1 MGTINVA
8 FICDNNYAM
17 CTGVAIFSLYKNRN
31 ADRNNHVYIIC
42 NNVSEDNQKLF
53 NKMDT
58 QQFKVEIIDVSDY
71 ANYADYEQMKYAK
84 HVSQTALYKF
94 NLPEL
99 LPQVEK
105 VLYLDGDVI
114 IRDDLADLYDIDLA
128 DNYAAVCKDI
138 GAETF
143 PAPYNQR
150 LGIHHSAYFNSG
162 VMLLNLN
169 RMRIDHIS
177 EKLLDYKLHGKNDF
191 MDQDAFNVVF
201 EEQVI
206 YISFLYNMALSCW
219 RKRTNKVL
227 SKYYDIQ
234 SPNIEFFYNSAKI
247 IHLSAPEKPWLYF
260 NVPASEEWFLYFIE
274 SPFKQIELH
283 RQECSTIG
291 DLITN
296 KYDDTNLKLCR
307 PQIVLTSIPQ
317 ISVVIPVYNAEK
329 YLNNC
334 IESLLSQTFTE
345 AEFIFVDDGS
355 SDRSVQIIESY
366 QQIDERVKLIKQ
378 ENLYAGP
385 ARNKGMSIARGEYLT
400 FLDSDDMMLPTAL
413 EMFYQKAKESK
424 ADIVISSAYFFSDNC
439 WKRKVAGW
447 CLCTEFLPLQSTF
460 SAKSFS
466 RYIFQIT
473 TGAPW
478 GKFYK
483 TALIRDN
490 GIYFPSVPR
499 SEDFFFV
506 FWALVIA
513 NSVTTLQAAT
523 VLYRVS
529 PGNGSLEDSKDK
541 FPTASIEVR
550 KMLYEKLTELGIYS
564 LVRQSFI
571 NSTLD
576 GVAQNLKT
584 FRSGSAFELFY
595 NIVKQD
601 VIPFYQIDLT
611 NEWYFYNKDN
621 YAFIKEIA
629 DSESCAQYLFRKYK
643 DVQGLLQVAQSK
655 LSTRKQP
662 SVQNNIRDV
671 ERHNV
676 NREYFYENEVRA
688 IRASWSY
695 KIGRFIT
702 WLPRKVRG
710 GIWCYREHGWR
721 YTWGRVLIHLHLKK
735 ETLETPVQPSQ
746 FNITK
751 VPQTEKRT
759 KIVKDYD
766 YYYSLPSSKYAEE
779 LQIWYREKTGDEL
792 NLDDPQTYNEKIQWL
807 KLYDSTPIKT
817 RLADKYLVRDWVTE
831 KIGEEYLIPILGVWD
846 SFDEID
852 FDTLPNQFALKTNHG
867 SGWNYIVKDK
877 SKLNI
882 VVARKKFNQ
891 WLSRNF
897 AFVAGFELHYMNIPP
912 KIIAEQYIEE
922 MDQVYDYKFM
932 CFDGVVKFIWVDTD
946 RFTNHKR
953 TLFTPTWKRMEER
966 LLWPTA
972 DHEIPKPKNLDKMLE
987 FAEKLSQGFAHVR
1000 VDFYEVQGKLYF
1012 GEMTFTSSSGT
1023 EHAIPKEF
1031 EYTMGSWLK
1040 LPPKSPIPERKV
1052 F

>member
-1 MGTINVA
+1 M
-8 FICDNNYAM
+8 
-17 CTGVAIFSLYKNRN
+17 
-31 ADRNNHVYIIC
+31 
-42 NNVSEDNQKLF
+42 
-53 NKMDT
+53 
-58 QQFKVEIIDVSDY
+58 
-71 ANYADYEQMKYAK
+71 
-84 HVSQTALYKF
+84 
-94 NLPEL
+94 
-99 LPQVEK
+99 
-105 VLYLDGDVI
+105 
-114 IRDDLADLYDIDLA
+114 
-128 DNYAAVCKDI
+128 
-138 GAETF
+138 
-143 PAPYNQR
+143 
-150 LGIHHSAYFNSG
+150 
-162 VMLLNLN
+162 
-169 RMRIDHIS
+169 
-177 EKLLDYKLHGKNDF
+177 
-191 MDQDAFNVVF
+191 
-201 EEQVI
+201 
-206 YISFLYNMALSCW
+206 
-219 RKRTNKVL
+219 
-227 SKYYDIQ
+227 
-234 SPNIEFFYNSAKI
+234 
-247 IHLSAPEKPWLYF
+247 
-260 NVPASEEWFLYFIE
+260 
-274 SPFKQIELH
+274 
-283 RQECSTIG
+283 
-291 DLITN
+291 
-296 KYDDTNLKLCR
+296 
-307 PQIVLTSIPQ
+307 
-317 ISVVIPVYNAEK
+317 
-329 YLNNC
+329 
-334 IESLLSQTFTE
+334 
-345 AEFIFVDDGS
+345 
-355 SDRSVQIIESY
+355 
-366 QQIDERVKLIKQ
+366 
-378 ENLYAGP
+378 
-385 ARNKGMSIARGEYLT
+385 
-400 FLDSDDMMLPTAL
+400 
-413 EMFYQKAKESK
+413 
-424 ADIVISSAYFFSDNC
+424 
-439 WKRKVAGW
+439 
-447 CLCTEFLPLQSTF
+447 
-460 SAKSFS
+460 
-466 RYIFQIT
+466 
-473 TGAPW
+473 
-478 GKFYK
+478 
-483 TALIRDN
+483 
-490 GIYFPSVPR
+490 
-499 SEDFFFV
+499 
-506 FWALVIA
+506 
-513 NSVTTLQAAT
+513 
-523 VLYRVS
+523 
-529 PGNGSLEDSKDK
+529 
-541 FPTASIEVR
+541 
-550 KMLYEKLTELGIYS
+550 
-564 LVRQSFI
+564 
-571 NSTLD
+571 
-576 GVAQNLKT
+576 
-584 FRSGSAFELFY
+584 
-595 NIVKQD
+595 
-601 VIPFYQIDLT
+601 
-611 NEWYFYNKDN
+611 
-621 YAFIKEIA
+621 
-629 DSESCAQYLFRKYK
+629 
-643 DVQGLLQVAQSK
+643 LQVAQSK